1 MKYIFTIVTFLV
13 VQLTLND
20 LPKVISILF
29 VYLVHVTV
37 QICKCND
44 VFKACCLN
52 KRPLLNTLQV
62 QSLCFSYFT
71 TYC

>member
-29 VYLVHVTV
+29 VYLVHVIV
-37 QICKCND
+37 QIGKCND
-44 VFKACCLN
+44 VFKAYCLN
-52 KRPLLNTLQV
+52 KCPLLNTLQL